1 MDFFRG
7 DFRDLDKLNI
17 AQFAKPI
24 PPPSPRQVLGNTQR
38 AVLKSAAS
46 FGENLDTRCKLLS
59 EIIRIA
65 ETPPGMAL
73 LLPATIPLVAAA
85 SSALTVAIGLDFEI
99 FVGMLGGVAQGGA
112 YASSTPEVG
121 LFRSL
126 GVGLFLLNAGIS
138 VGPAVSFIFGPPS
151 VLAGNMIGVQVGV
164 SFPGTKFGAGGALLF
179 VTNPIRFAGFA
190 VSASAGAS
198 VLPVTVSLQITDT
211 KLMPLLK
218 P

>member
-17 AQFAKPI
+17 AQLAKPI
-24 PPPSPRQVLGNTQR
+24 PPPSPRQVLGDTQR
-38 AVLKSAAS
+38 SALKAAAS

-73 LLPATIPLVAAA
+73 LLPATIPLVAAG
-85 SSALTVAIGLDFEI
+85 SQALTVSIGLDIEI
-99 FVGMLGGVAQGGA
+99 FVGMLGGIAQGGV
-112 YASSTPEVG
+112 YGSSTPEVG
-121 LFRSL
+121 VFKSL
-126 GVGLFLLNAGIS
+126 GVGLFLLNAGVS

-151 VLAGNMIGVQVGV
+151 VLAGNMIGVQASV
-164 SFPGTKFGAGGALLF
+164 SFPGTKFGVGGALLF
-179 VTNPIRFAGFA
+179 QPSPIRFAGFA
-190 VSASAGAS
+190 ISASAGAS

-211 KLMPLLK
+211 TLKPLLK